1 MSDASLEPRRKRPP
15 VAPIGG
21 FSAVDFEEKVA
32 MAPADAAGG
41 VPGLAPSVSGA
52 CSSAGSCSASAGCV
66 PPSAGAASIAVSEIK
81 AVVRTPEDYVVMYQ
95 WLYSMSEIE
104 AIRRVYMLF

>member
-41 VPGLAPSVSGA
+41 VPGLASSVSTA
-52 CSSAGSCSASAGCV
+52 CSSAGSCSTSAGCV
-66 PPSAGAASIAVSEIK
+66 AAPAGAASTAASEIK

-95 WLYSMSEIE
+95 WLYALSEIE
-104 AIRRVYMLF
+104 AIHRVYILF